1 MASRVLSTV
10 FIRGLQLIVV
20 EIEECRT
27 SPKDLN
33 VSSPRISCG
42 TRVGELQIGEAKPT
56 VCEPIEVSIRRRRS

>member
-33 VSSPRISCG
+33 VSNG
-42 TRVGELQIGEAKPT
+42 G
-56 VCEPIEVSIRRRRS
+56 